1 MNLMDKKYLPYM
13 DGYYMVSQDGY
24 IYVTQG
30 KNGSIAGRFMLP
42 MHSGRCAQYNLRAQG
57 RARKMTASA
66 ILEEVWSIIKT
77 LGAEDV
83 EQIRKNVEAHHAE
96 HIPELSA
103 VFMDRQRRAKETN
116 QRLKEAAAKGP
127 HGGMPCPWATHKLDT
142 LPPGVTSWD
151 DPIMDPMGAG
161 TAKVMLKFE
170 TKEKRRKAA

>member
-1 MNLMDKKYLPYM
+1 MNLMDKKYLPYL

-42 MHSGRCAQYNLRAQG
+42 MYSGRCAQYNLRVQG
-57 RARKMTASA
+57 RARKMTAGA

-77 LGAEDV
+77 LNAADV
-83 EQIRKNVEAHHAE
+83 ELIRQNVEAHHAE

-103 VFMDRQRRAKETN
+103 VFMDRARRAKATN
-116 QRLKEAAAKGP
+116 KAMKEAAAQGP
-127 HGGMPCPWATHKLDT
+127 QGGMPCPWQMGYLTT

-151 DPIMDPMGAG
+151 DPIMDPLGAG
-161 TAKVMLKFE
+161 TAKVMLVMGAKQE
-170 TKEKRRKAA
+170 SRRAA